1 MSLRVRF
8 EKKSGYL
15 IAKFSGSTTA
25 PEIGS
30 RLRSVAER
38 CRKENFNKIVI
49 DISKI
54 PLAPT
59 FGEKFQ
65 FGEKGA
71 VFAEFGIKVA
81 MVAAAKTLEPG
92 RLAELVARNRGVNVS
107 GFTEMAAAV
116 EWLLK

>member
-1 MSLRVRF
+1 M
-8 EKKSGYL
+8 
-15 IAKFSGSTTA
+15 
-25 PEIGS
+25 
-30 RLRSVAER
+30 
-38 CRKENFNKIVI
+38 I

-59 FGEKFQ
+59 FGERFQ

-81 MVAAAKTLEPG
+81 ILASAGTLEPG
-92 RLAELVARNRGVNVS
+92 RIAELVARNRGANVS
-107 GFTEMAAAV
+107 GFTDMAAAV

>member
-1 MSLRVRF
+1 MSLKARF
-8 EKKSGYL
+8 EKEPGYL
-15 IAKFSGSTTA
+15 IVKFSGSTT
-25 PEIGS
+25 PGEIGS

-54 PLAPT
+54 PLVPSFA
-59 FGEKFQ
+59 ERFQ

-81 MVAAAKTLEPG
+81 VVAAAETLEPG
-92 RLAELVARNRGVNVS
+92 RLAELVARNRGVEVS
-107 GFTEMAAAV
+107 AFTDMAAAV
-116 EWLLK
+116 DWLLK